1 MKTNESKGVT
11 ILVAAI
17 VLAAFFMPWI
27 TFFGASINAWSILF
41 GEVGGL
47 VNTPFKYVSLFI
59 PISTAII
66 IYEEAFN
73 DKKYTISKQLLLLL
87 PILAFIIIALVI
99 AAKIND
105 SGGRIEGSDFGNLF
119 KFFGIGFWL
128 TLIGSI
134 ILPFLNQQQA
144 VEKNINATSY
154 VVGISMIAALGGF
167 LFGFETAVIS
177 GAEKTI
183 QQLWS
188 LSSGKLGFTV
198 ASSLIGT
205 VIGSLVAGTPAQQY
219 GRKKVLT
226 VIALL
231 YIISAV
237 GCALTPL
244 WFLFVMFRFLGGLA
258 VGASSVVG
266 PMYISEIAPAK
277 IRGRL
282 AGSFQLMI
290 VTGIFIAYLTN
301 FFFVNMG
308 DTGWRWMLGIMTIPA
323 TLFAILLRFIPESP
337 RWLVMNSRDEEA
349 KAVFAK
355 TGEVNSIGLIKEEH
369 ELSKSGIKE
378 SLFNGKYNKPIL
390 YAVLLAMFNQLSG
403 INAILYYAPRIFE
416 MAGFSKA
423 QAFLQPVYIGAANL
437 LFTIIAMTVIDKF
450 GRKTLLLIG
459 CVGLVVFLGL
469 TANAFHGGGS
479 LGKNVLFYL
488 LGYIAFFAFSQGA
501 VLWVFISEIFPNSV
515 RSQGGSLGSFT
526 HWIMAAIISWTFPVI
541 VEGSPN
547 GGFYSF
553 VFYAVMMLAALLFIW
568 KVMPETKGRTLEQIQ
583 KDLGIS

>member
-1 MKTNESKGVT
+1 MYIEENKIGDPG
-11 ILVAAI
+11 L
-17 VLAAFFMPWI
+17 LAS
-27 TFFGASINAWSILF
+27 TS
-41 GEVGGL
+41 GEATAYAVRI
-47 VNTPFKYVSLFI
+47 SL
-59 PISTAII
+59 
-66 IYEEAFN
+66 
-73 DKKYTISKQLLLLL
+73 
-87 PILAFIIIALVI
+87 
-99 AAKIND
+99 
-105 SGGRIEGSDFGNLF
+105 
-119 KFFGIGFWL
+119 
-128 TLIGSI
+128 
-134 ILPFLNQQQA
+134 
-144 VEKNINATSY
+144 
-154 VVGISMIAALGGF
+154 IAALGGF

-188 LSSGKLGFTV
+188 LGSGLQGFTV

-205 VIGSLVAGTPAQQY
+205 VIGSIVAGNPAQYY

-226 VIALL
+226 VIAIL
-231 YIISAV
+231 YLVSAI

-244 WFLFVMFRFLGGLA
+244 WVLFVSFRFIGGLA

-266 PMYISEIAPAK
+266 PMYISEVAPAA

-290 VTGIFIAYLTN
+290 VAGIFIAYLTN
-301 FFFVNMG
+301 FLFADFG
-308 DTGWRWMLGIMTIPA
+308 DSGWRWMLGIMVVPA
-323 TLFAILLRFIPESP
+323 ALFAILLRFIPESP
-337 RWLVMNSRDEEA
+337 RWLVLNNRDEEA
-349 KAVFAK
+349 QAIFTR
-355 TGEVNSIGLIKEEH
+355 TGETNAVALIREEH
-369 ELSKSGIKE
+369 ELSKGGIKE
-378 SLFNGKYNKPIL
+378 SLFNGKFNKPIL

-423 QAFLQPVYIGAANL
+423 DAYLQPVYIGGANL
-437 LFTIIAMTVIDKF
+437 LFTMLAMTVIDKF
-450 GRKTLLLIG
+450 GRKTLLLVG

-469 TANAFHGGGS
+469 TANAFSSGT

-501 VLWVFISEIFPNSV
+501 VIWVFISEIFPNSV

-553 VFYAVMMLAALLFIW
+553 VFYTIMMVIAFVFIW
-568 KVMPETKGRTLEQIQ
+568 KVMPETKGRSLEQIQ
-583 KDLGIS
+583 KELGIK